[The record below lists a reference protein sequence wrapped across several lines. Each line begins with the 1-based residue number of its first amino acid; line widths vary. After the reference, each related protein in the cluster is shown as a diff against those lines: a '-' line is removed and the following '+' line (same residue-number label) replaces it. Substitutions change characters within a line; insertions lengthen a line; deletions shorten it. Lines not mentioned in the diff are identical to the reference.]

1 MKIRSKIM
9 GAVFAAVLMAQ
20 SAIPVSALSFNDV
33 IQLKGQDRYA
43 TASAIAG
50 EMGVYDTVVLVNA
63 DKKLVDGLSASGLAG
78 LLNAP
83 ILLVKRDSIPNETQL
98 RIDIA
103 RNVYIIGSTD
113 SVSSSLENKLK
124 DPKLGGFNVT
134 RIGGNDRF
142 ETSRNIASKIL
153 SIKGSVGKVFLTNGY
168 RGEADA
174 MSIAAVAARDGEPV
188 ILTNGKKIDAA
199 TLSLVESSKQR
210 YAIGGLDNIST
221 SLVSSLGATRVS
233 GDDRYKT
240 NLNVIRTF
248 YQQTPSNY
256 FLSDGYKLVDS
267 LSGGPL
273 AGKLNSP
280 ILFVSS
286 RSDKSILKG
295 AEGLYSLGGI
305 QNSVIQQAVNAAK

>member
-1 MKIRSKIM
+1 MKINKKI
-9 GAVFAAVLMAQ
+9 
-20 SAIPVSALSFNDV
+20 VSALVALMILGQSSFSSSAIGYEDV
-33 IQLKGQDRYA
+33 KQLKGQDRYA

-83 ILLVKRDSIPNETQL
+83 ILFVKKDSIPNETQL

-103 RNVYIIGSTD
+103 KNVYIIGSND
-113 SVSSSLENKLK
+113 SVSASVESKLK
-124 DPKLGGFNVT
+124 DPNLGGFNVT
-134 RIGGNDRF
+134 RIGGSDRF
-142 ETSRNIASKIL
+142 ETSRNIASQIL
-153 SIKGSVGKVFLTNGY
+153 SIKGSVGKVFMTNGY

-188 ILTNGKKIDAA
+188 VLTNGKTVDNT
-199 TLSLVESSKQR
+199 TLSLVESAKQR
-210 YAIGGLDNIST
+210 YAIGGLENIST
-221 SLVSSLGATRVS
+221 TLVSSLGATRVS
-233 GDDRYKT
+233 GQDRYKT

-248 YQQTPSNY
+248 YKQSPTRY

-273 AGKLNSP
+273 AGKMNSP
-280 ILFVSS
+280 ILFVSP
-286 RSDKSILKG
+286 RSDKSVLKG
-295 AEGLYSLGGI
+295 ASEIYSLGGI
-305 QNSVIQQAVNAAK
+305 SQAVINQAVNAAN